1 MAVTKSILKITNTE
15 AVIKVSGKGSI
26 IGVDDNVNILL
37 NSDLINPSM
46 DFLSGTPPTVRII
59 GIQWCGEPGAL
70 YKISRNNV
78 KIVTASADN
87 GNWIDFVELFPPDM
101 DNSTYDI
108 NVAITDKNN
117 NPVQGELWIR
127 LRKVSGYTSYYDV
140 TSPNYIQSES
150 GYTINTQSGTY
161 LTTES

>member
-1 MAVTKSILKITNTE
+1 MAVVKTVLKKTNTE
-15 AVIKVSGKGSI
+15 AVIKVSGKGSAQ
-26 IGVDDNVNILL
+26 GVDDNVTITL
-37 NSDLINPSM
+37 NSDVYNSAS
-46 DFLSGTPPTVRII
+46 DVLSGTPVVRIL

-108 NVAITDKNN
+108 NVAITDKNGLS
-117 NPVQGELWIR
+117 VQGEIWIR
-127 LRKVSGYTSYYDV
+127 LRKVSGYSPMDV
-140 TSPNYIQSES
+140 YSEFNYI
-150 GYTINTQSGTY
+150 NTETGNRID
-161 LTTES
+161 TETGNILAA